1 MDRLVDILSSVRRS
15 STFKYAFCI
24 GAFLLALA
32 TRMML
37 DSSLPP
43 GFPFLT
49 FFPAV
54 ILSTL
59 VAGLWPGIACAVAGG
74 LAALYFFIQP
84 YYTKA
89 IKS

>member
-15 STFKYAFCI
+15 STFKHAFCI
-24 GAFLLALA
+24 AAFLLALG
-32 TRMML
+32 TRTML

-59 VAGLWPGIACAVAGG
+59 VTGLWPGIACAVAGG
-74 LAALYFFIQP
+74 LAAQYFFIQP
-84 YYTKA
+84 YTR
-89 IKS
+89 SS

>member
-1 MDRLVDILSSVRRS
+1 M
-15 STFKYAFCI
+15 A
-24 GAFLLALA
+24 AFLLAIGIRL
-32 TRMML
+32 ML
-37 DSSLPP
+37 DSYLPP

-59 VAGLWPGIACAVAGG
+59 VEGLWAGIVSAVACG

-84 YYTKA
+84 IYSFEMNYGGTLA
-89 IKS
+89 MAFYSSSWASISR